1 MSTCFV
7 WKMELPAGVHA
18 GVVQE
23 QLLEVIHLASTAG
36 SDDGYSTALGHGV
49 QQLQVKAV
57 LYAVRVN
64 RVDNQLARAVFH
76 AMLQPVQRVNAGV
89 FAPAFGEQLELAIH
103 RLMSAE
109 STTH

>member
-1 MSTCFV
+1 MGTAQR
-7 WKMELPAGVHA
+7 WAT
-18 GVVQE
+18 
-23 QLLEVIHLASTAG
+23 AS
-36 SDDGYSTALGHGV
+36 SSS
-49 QQLQVKAV
+49 QVKAV

-76 AMLQPVQRVNAGV
+76 AMLQPVQSVNAGV
-89 FAPAFGEQLELAIH
+89 SRPPLVNSLNLPST